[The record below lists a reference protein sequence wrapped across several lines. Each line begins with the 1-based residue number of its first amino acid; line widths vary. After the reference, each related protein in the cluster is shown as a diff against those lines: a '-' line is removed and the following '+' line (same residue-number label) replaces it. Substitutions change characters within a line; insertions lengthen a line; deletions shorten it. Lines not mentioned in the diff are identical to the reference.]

1 MIFYRERSTAGSCL
15 RTLTLGVIVIQ
26 EGAHLAYVIV
36 GVSSKTGTVHRLKP
50 MKERG
55 EYQLTAPNLTADQR
69 KREANYT
76 WVADI
81 EEVVRLIEEEGYY
94 ARMYNVEN
102 DQAPDIIANEFIKV
116 FRIP

>member
-1 MIFYRERSTAGSCL
+1 M
-15 RTLTLGVIVIQ
+15 
-26 EGAHLAYVIV
+26 AYAVV
-36 GVSSKTGTVHRLKP
+36 GVSSKTGTIHRLEP

-55 EYQLTAPNLTADQR
+55 EYQLTAPHLTADER

-81 EEVVRLIEEEGYY
+81 EDAVRLIEQEGYY

-102 DQAPDIIANEFIKV
+102 EQAPDIISNDYIKV
-116 FRIP
+116 FRI